1 MNTKV
6 NFKNKL
12 SEAQYE
18 RHILTQKQRLD
29 ALNKKIEATGEIET
43 AQQYMK
49 IANSIFGERRH
60 NARKRVIKLIKK

>member
-18 RHILTQKQRLD
+18 RHILTKEQRLD
-29 ALNKKIEATGEIET
+29 ALNKKIEAIGEIET
-43 AQQYMK
+43 AQQYIK

-60 NARKRVIKLIKK
+60 NSRKRVIKLIKK